1 MKNRSR
7 RSGPSVP
14 RTTPVIVTGTMS
26 AIPASPFPPPW
37 RQASRVIRGQRSLVP
52 RTAKGPR
59 TAKRPADRA
68 LRLAADADDRV
79 VVFRAR
85 AVRGPSRGGDE
96 AGRREG
102 QAVEEGADLLRAA
115 QVVGARRVLVVGVI
129 VVAGQ
134 HQVHRPEL
142 VLGDRRPGGL
152 GEVAVGAGGVE
163 GGVADDAQA
172 TEVED

>member
-85 AVRGPSRGGDE
+85 AVRGPSGGGDE

-115 QVVGARRVLVVGVI
+115 QVVGARRVLVVDRDG
-129 VVAGQ
+129 
-134 HQVHRPEL
+134 L
-142 VLGDRRPGGL
+142 VQR
-152 GEVAVGAGGVE
+152 GAGVRAVAQRQVAAGRQGVQVPAQQRVRLV
-163 GGVADDAQA
+163 GVG
-172 TEVED
+172 